1 MFCHK
6 NKMILNNIKK
16 LQQKPVIVRK
26 RISFLISFSVT
37 FLILMI
43 WLSVFSLNSDEK
55 TITEENKSIDNKLN
69 VATPFV
75 KIKNDLND
83 IFKNIPEGFNN
94 LKNKIDSNSSTENLN
109 GDSVKSSTSTGS
121 NNNIIENSVP
131 GDLDIK

>member
-1 MFCHK
+1 
-6 NKMILNNIKK
+6 MILNNIKK